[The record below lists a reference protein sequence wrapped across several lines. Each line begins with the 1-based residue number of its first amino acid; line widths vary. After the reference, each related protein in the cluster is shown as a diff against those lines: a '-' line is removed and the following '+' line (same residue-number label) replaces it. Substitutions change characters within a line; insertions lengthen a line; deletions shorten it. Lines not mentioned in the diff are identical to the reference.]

1 MRFNVALYHM
11 DFENMQLIQVSTDSG
26 GNLAVIFR
34 NAGESTIT
42 GGEMEFTWMPSPI
55 VMINASYSKND
66 YEFQE
71 FVDNDLLN
79 AVAGNFVAEDRT
91 DETFPAAPETTAS
104 FGAQLMLPTD
114 FGMIIPRI
122 DLSYKSEIFF
132 GLDDGSH
139 SVYERSG
146 IGGSDAYTLI
156 DARLSWQNN
165 DGDMTVAA
173 FVKNVTDERY
183 VIGTASVSDSVSTF
197 NQTYGDPRRFGVMIR
212 KAF

>member
-91 DETFPAAPETTAS
+91 DETFPGTGNHRVLRCSADAANR
-104 FGAQLMLPTD
+104 FW
-114 FGMIIPRI
+114 
-122 DLSYKSEIFF
+122 
-132 GLDDGSH
+132 DDYSAH
-139 SVYERSG
+139 
-146 IGGSDAYTLI
+146 
-156 DARLSWQNN
+156 
-165 DGDMTVAA
+165 
-173 FVKNVTDERY
+173 
-183 VIGTASVSDSVSTF
+183 
-197 NQTYGDPRRFGVMIR
+197 
-212 KAF
+212 